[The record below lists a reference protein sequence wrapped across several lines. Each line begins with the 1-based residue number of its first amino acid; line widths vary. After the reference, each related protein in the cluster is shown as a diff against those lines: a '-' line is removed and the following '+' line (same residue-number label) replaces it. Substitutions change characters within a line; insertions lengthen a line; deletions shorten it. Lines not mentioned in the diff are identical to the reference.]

1 MKVELAELN
10 SSIENYVLLWH
21 NKKTEKTFQSNTVSR
36 TKYYSL
42 DMNIESKMKNILRN
56 IDYFRKKMKK
66 YIAAWLEKL
75 GNVLNIWKTFFKL
88 QLF

>member
-56 IDYFRKKMKK
+56 IDYF
-66 YIAAWLEKL
+66 
-75 GNVLNIWKTFFKL
+75 
-88 QLF
+88 